1 MRLVLCSAF
10 LVSSVGLELGC
21 GPESSGRQ
29 GDSPGAADAAAPADA
44 GGGTPAA
51 DAAPGEPD
59 AAAAPASKVIFVTS
73 TGHTGNL
80 GGPAGADAI
89 CAARAA
95 AADLPGTFKAW
106 VSASGEAARDRLH
119 HGDGPYLRTDGVQ
132 VADDWADLV
141 DGSLDAPVSRDENG
155 AAVEDDAWTG
165 TLPSGASTTSCSGFT
180 SSSAGNAGVCGS
192 TTATGSSWTDNIVPP
207 CYLELRL
214 YCVEQ

>member
-21 GPESSGRQ
+21 GSESAGQ
-29 GDSPGAADAAAPADA
+29 DGDQPGADAAPPADA
-44 GGGTPAA
+44 GDGTPAV
-51 DAAPGEPD
+51 DAAAGEPD
-59 AAAAPASKVIFVTS
+59 AAAAAASKLVFVTS
-73 TGHTGNL
+73 SRHTGNL
-80 GGPAGADAI
+80 GGVEGADAI
-89 CAARAA
+89 CATRAA

-106 VSASGEAARDRLH
+106 VSASDAAARDRLS
-119 HGDGPYLRTDGVQ
+119 HGEAPYLRTDGVQ

-141 DGSLDAPVSRDENG
+141 DGSLDAPMSRDENG

-165 TLPSGASTTSCSGFT
+165 TLATGAASTSCSGFT
-180 SSSAGNAGVCGS
+180 SSSAANAGVCGS
-192 TTATGSSWTDNIVPP
+192 TTASDGTWTDNIVPP